1 MNPHNQLLHAVYQ
14 QAKWRIIEGRNNF
27 VCCAIKDAVDD
38 LVLEIYESTIL
49 KNTSL
54 QNFQLFFKHLDLGY
68 MNLYW
73 PPYDKL
79 SRVKALDA
87 MITLCKKNQ
96 L

>member
-1 MNPHNQLLHAVYQ
+1 MNPHNQLLHDVYQ
-14 QAKWRIIEGRNNF
+14 QAKWRIIEGRNKF
-27 VCCAIKDAVDD
+27 ICCAIEDAVDD
-38 LVLEIYESTIL
+38 LGLEIL

-54 QNFQLFFKHLDLGY
+54 QNFQLIFKPLDLGY

-87 MITLCKKNQ
+87 MITLCEKNQ

>member
-1 MNPHNQLLHAVYQ
+1 MNPHNQLLHDVYQ
-14 QAKWRIIEGRNNF
+14 QAKWRIIEGRNIF
-27 VCCAIKDAVDD
+27 ICCAIEDAVDD
-38 LVLEIYESTIL
+38 LGLEIL

-54 QNFQLFFKHLDLGY
+54 QNFQLIFKPLDLGY

-87 MITLCKKNQ
+87 MIALCKKNQ

>member
-1 MNPHNQLLHAVYQ
+1 MNPHNQLLHDVYQ
-14 QAKWRIIEGRNNF
+14 QAKWRIIEGRNKF
-27 VCCAIKDAVDD
+27 ICCAIEDAVDD
-38 LVLEIYESTIL
+38 LGLEIL

-54 QNFQLFFKHLDLGY
+54 QNFQLIFKPLDLGY

-79 SRVKALDA
+79 TRVKALDA
-87 MITLCKKNQ
+87 MIALCKKNQ

>member
-1 MNPHNQLLHAVYQ
+1 MNPHNQLLHDVYQ
-14 QAKWRIIEGRNNF
+14 QAKWRIIEGRNIF
-27 VCCAIKDAVDD
+27 ICCAIEDAVDD
-38 LVLEIYESTIL
+38 LGLEIL

-54 QNFQLFFKHLDLGY
+54 QNFQLFFKHLAFGY
-68 MNLYW
+68 SGTSLYW

-87 MITLCKKNQ
+87 MIALCKKNQ